1 MGSIGIGI
9 EILIFQV
16 LVLELVLNFC
26 SCQVLVLVL
35 KFGPYQVLV
44 LVLVLE
50 NWYCPSDPCLLCVYL
65 CNAQT
70 SWVLPKMFH
79 GLCKAHGF
87 HAVKAIL

>member
-35 KFGPYQVLV
+35 VLKFGPYQVLV

-50 NWYCPSDPCLLCVYL
+50 NWYRVLFLNHYIVDSSE
-65 CNAQT
+65 T
-70 SWVLPKMFH
+70 SHRKIFIFWLQIEDN
-79 GLCKAHGF
+79 L
-87 HAVKAIL
+87 

>member
-26 SCQVLVLVL
+26 SCQVLVSVL

-44 LVLVLE
+44 LVLE
-50 NWYCPSDPCLLCVYL
+50 NWYCPCLIVIELRAPVISCV
-65 CNAQT
+65 
-70 SWVLPKMFH
+70 P
-79 GLCKAHGF
+79 
-87 HAVKAIL
+87 

>member
-35 KFGPYQVLV
+35 VLKFGPYQVLV

-50 NWYCPSDPCLLCVYL
+50 NWYCPCLK
-65 CNAQT
+65 Q
-70 SWVLPKMFH
+70 SPKNH
-79 GLCKAHGF
+79 KKVSKNKA
-87 HAVKAIL
+87 